1 MITLILQHVISRI
14 EKSKNVVVA
23 TNQANLY
30 EELENIQ
37 QELVICEKAL
47 AEYLETKRLAFPRF
61 YFVSGADLLDIL
73 SNGNMPPLV
82 CKHMTKL
89 FDSLANLR
97 FSKDLTGSETKTA
110 NAMWSK
116 DGELVPFPSEC
127 DCSGQVEV
135 WLNRVLD
142 IMRATVLHDM
152 SEATAA
158 YEDKP
163 RDQWVLDFPAQ
174 VALCGT
180 QIWWTAEVNISFGRL
195 EEGYE
200 HALKDYFKKQVPC
213 PLRLLLLCQIVQCN
227 DLLCNL
233 CDQVG
238 QLNSLIT
245 MLVGELSK
253 GDRQKIM
260 TICTIDVHAR
270 DVVTKMINTKVDNS
284 QVRSRVTKDGYVVFS
299 CRMLSLCFWYVGLH
313 VVKSAASSLGRK
325 REGLLREHL

>member
-1 MITLILQHVISRI
+1 MAILYLLQHVISRI
-14 EKSKNVVVA
+14 EKSKNVVIA
-23 TNQANLY
+23 TNQKNLF
-30 EELENIQ
+30 EELEVIQ
-37 QELVICEKAL
+37 SELVICEKAL

-73 SNGNMPPLV
+73 SNGNIPPAV

-97 FSKDLTGSETKTA
+97 FIKDDGGDQSKTA

-116 DGELVPFPSEC
+116 DGEMVPFPREC

-142 IMRATVLHDM
+142 IMRATVLHEM
-152 SEATAA
+152 AEATAA

-180 QIWWTAEVNISFGRL
+180 QIWWTAEVNIAFGRL

-200 HALKDYFKKQVPC
+200 GALKDYFKKQV
-213 PLRLLLLCQIVQCN
+213 QSQ
-227 DLLCNL
+227 
-233 CDQVG
+233 
-238 QLNSLIT
+238 
-245 MLVGELSK
+245 
-253 GDRQKIM
+253 
-260 TICTIDVHAR
+260 
-270 DVVTKMINTKVDNS
+270 NT
-284 QVRSRVTKDGYVVFS
+284 
-299 CRMLSLCFWYVGLH
+299 
-313 VVKSAASSLGRK
+313 
-325 REGLLREHL
+325 